1 MTSFLQKIKSLW
13 IVVFMV
19 VGMSLVLPV
28 IVPQTA
34 LAASPQQLACEGS
47 GGKWSHPPS
56 AADPAVPDTSLPVG
70 CQTDAANGPSVPKT
84 VTAVINILLFVIGVA
99 AVIVIVV
106 EAFRFVNSNGDSQA
120 VSKSKNGIIF
130 ALVGL
135 VVAALAY
142 AIVNFVLDQL

>member
-13 IVVFMV
+13 IIVFIV
-19 VGMSLVLPV
+19 VGMSLVLPA
-28 IVPQTA
+28 ILPQTA
-34 LAASPQQLACEGS
+34 LSASPQQLACEGS
-47 GGKWSHPPS
+47 GGKWN
-56 AADPAVPDTSLPVG
+56 AGDSL
-70 CQTDAANGPSVPKT
+70 CQNDAANGPSVPKT

-106 EAFRFVNSNGDSQA
+106 EAFRFVNSNGASQA

>member
-1 MTSFLQKIKSLW
+1 MMTLFLEKIKRKNVLAM
-13 IVVFMV
+13 IFMV
-19 VGMSLVLPV
+19 VGMGLVLPT
-28 IVPQTA
+28 ILPQTA
-34 LAASPQQLACEGS
+34 LSASPQQLACEGS
-47 GGKWSHPPS
+47 GGTWN
-56 AADPAVPDTSLPVG
+56 AGDSL
-70 CQTDAANGPSVPKT
+70 CQDVAANGPSVPKT
-84 VTAVINILLFVIGVA
+84 ITAVINILLFVIGVA

-135 VVAALAY
+135 AVAALAY